1 MRTRALYIL
10 AGVAITLIA
19 LAGPARAHHRPNNE
33 VVLGGAISQTGQY
46 AEPAGRQVNAIKLWV
61 DEVNARGGLL
71 GHKVVLSLL
80 DDKSDVQT
88 AIKLY
93 EKLITE
99 DKVDVL
105 LAPYSSGITEAV
117 ANVNERYKMPF
128 VAYGAASSPIWE
140 KGRKYIFDIVA
151 VAEEYQK
158 GAVFLAKQIGVKR
171 LAIIGQDS
179 LFPRQVGKGAK
190 EWAKKAGIEVVL
202 DENYPPKQTDFTAL
216 LQKVKAAGAEAI
228 ISNSYFADS
237 VAQLRQMREL
247 NLDFKMYSSTVGP
260 GLPNFA
266 EQLGNTAEYVLGY
279 SQWEPLP
286 AVLKHPGMQAFI
298 ESYEKR
304 FNEKPNYHAGGAYGA
319 LQVTEQE
326 GGQLRQRE
334 DPRGPGHS
342 GRRDGLR
349 ALQGRRPGHERPR
362 GPHLPDP
369 QGQAPG
375 GLAGEVGRDQGG
387 AADAGVEQAVA
398 VPGPAGMR

>member
-1 MRTRALYIL
+1 MNAQGFRIL
-10 AGVAITLIA
+10 AGVFVGVLA
-19 LAGPARAHHRPNNE
+19 LVGPAIAHHRPNNE

-151 VAEEYQK
+151 VAEDYQK

-171 LAIIGQDS
+171 VAIIGQDS

-190 EWAKKAGIEVVL
+190 EWAQKAGLEVVL

-286 AVLKHPGMQAFI
+286 AILKHPGMQAFI
-298 ESYEKR
+298 DSYEKR
-304 FNEKPNYHAGGAYGA
+304 FNEKPNYHAGSAFGA
-319 LQVTEQE
+319 LQVTEAAIKKAGSFDSEKIREALATLDVETVFGRYKVDARGMNEHE
-326 GGQLRQRE
+326 GLTFQILKGQRRVVWPEKWAETKAEL
-334 DPRGPGHS
+334 PMPGWS
-342 GRRDGLR
+342 KR
-349 ALQGRRPGHERPR
+349 
-362 GPHLPDP
+362 
-369 QGQAPG
+369 
-375 GLAGEVGRDQGG
+375 
-387 AADAGVEQAVA
+387 
-398 VPGPAGMR
+398 